1 MSYRNPKYID
11 TSVQGSF
18 DKLQNTINANVAT
31 MAKNQKEQKE
41 KDEAEQNRQI
51 LAGTNQS
58 QATITK
64 NANYNTVGN
73 QVTTGKV
80 GNYFSSYP
88 ARAAELATELS
99 KTPRPDNY
107 AELQAELNSLNKAPE
122 TMKAMLENA
131 SSFLNIKDMSDFD
144 PNQNQG
150 AILATQVLNNK
161 AGYTEENGFSYDFRQ
176 GEGGSIEMVFSGK
189 GYIPPTKN
197 GKKNTDPN
205 DLVSFKEPYVL
216 NSAGMQ
222 QMQDNDQDLLVSTPK
237 MSSKV
242 SSAIKETSVIDGA
255 EFDDN
260 GGFLGGGI
268 LNSSVLGDEEKS
280 YIFTAPDGSK
290 YSQMVRN
297 VDREKVEVGLD
308 LAIQEQIQSFI
319 NPDYGNDGQARSVWN
334 MRIAKV
340 ADATVFNEETAALA
354 FPELAEDKEALKAAW
369 KKGSGAWNYS
379 DQLSEEQIKVFK
391 VMYKKTVVDDVMK
404 KLNSQNYLSD
414 RKVKGTEGSAT
425 ITTQNNVI
433 TNPRTNAGF
442 GGVGKNS

>member
-1 MSYRNPKYID
+1 MSYRNPRYID

-31 MAKNQKEQKE
+31 IAKNQKEQKE

-64 NANYNTVGN
+64 NATYNTVGN

-80 GNYFSSYP
+80 GDYFSSYP

-99 KTPRPDNY
+99 KTPKPENY
-107 AELQAELNSLNKAPE
+107 AELQAELTSLNKAPE

-131 SSFLNIKDMSDFD
+131 GSFLNIKDMSDFD

-150 AILATQVLNNK
+150 AILASQVLNNK

-255 EFDDN
+255 EFDEN
-260 GGFLGGGI
+260 GGFLGGGLINENILSNETTEENFGTKDKPTI
-268 LNSSVLGDEEKS
+268 LN
-280 YIFTAPDGSK
+280 
-290 YSQMVRN
+290 VRS
-297 VDREKVEVGLD
+297 VDRTKVETGLD
-308 LAIQEQIQSFI
+308 LAIQEQIESFI

-354 FPELAEDKEALKAAW
+354 FPELAEDKEALKTAW

-379 DQLSEEQIKVFK
+379 DDLSEEQIKVFK
-391 VMYKKTVVDDVMK
+391 VMYKKTVVDDIMK
-404 KLNSQNYLSD
+404 KLNSPQYLQQRVSQAQN
-414 RKVKGTEGSAT
+414 
-425 ITTQNNVI
+425 
-433 TNPRTNAGF
+433 
-442 GGVGKNS
+442 VGKANLNP

>member
-41 KDEAEQNRQI
+41 KDEAEKNRQI

-80 GNYFSSYP
+80 GNYFSGYP
-88 ARAAELATELS
+88 ARAAELATELA
-99 KTPRPDNY
+99 KTPKPENY
-107 AELQAELNSLNKAPE
+107 AELQAELTSLNKAPE

-176 GEGGSIEMVFSGK
+176 GKGGSIEMVFSGQ
-189 GYIPPTKN
+189 GYIPPTVE
-197 GKKNTDPN
+197 GEEPN
-205 DLVSFKEPYVL
+205 PDNLVSFKEPYVL

-237 MSSKV
+237 MSNQV

-255 EFDDN
+255 EFDEN
-260 GGFLGGGI
+260 GGFLGGGM
-268 LNSSVLGDEEKS
+268 LNENILGDEIKRYTFTTPNGEK
-280 YIFTAPDGSK
+280 YTQDVKNI
-290 YSQMVRN
+290 
-297 VDREKVEVGLD
+297 DRKKVETGLD
-308 LAIQEQIQSFI
+308 LAIQEQIESFI

-379 DQLSEEQIKVFK
+379 DLLSEEQIKVFK

-414 RKVKGTEGSAT
+414 RKVAGTEGGAT
-425 ITTQNNVI
+425 ITTQNNI
-433 TNPRTNAGF
+433 INNTRTNAGF
-442 GGVGKNS
+442 GGVGTT

>member
-41 KDEAEQNRQI
+41 KDEAEKNRQI

-99 KTPRPDNY
+99 KTPKPENY
-107 AELQAELNSLNKAPE
+107 AELQAELTSLNKAPE

-150 AILATQVLNNK
+150 AILATQVFNNK

-176 GEGGSIEMVFSGK
+176 GEGGSIEMVFSGE

-197 GKKNTDPN
+197 GEKNTDPN

-237 MSSKV
+237 MSKQV

-255 EFDDN
+255 EFDKN
-260 GGFLGGGI
+260 GGFLGGGLINENILSNETTEENFGTKDKPTI
-268 LNSSVLGDEEKS
+268 LN
-280 YIFTAPDGSK
+280 
-290 YSQMVRN
+290 VRS
-297 VDREKVEVGLD
+297 VDRKKVEIGLD
-308 LAIQEQIQSFI
+308 LAIQEQIESFI

-379 DQLSEEQIKVFK
+379 DDLSEEQIKVFK
-391 VMYKKTVVDDVMK
+391 VMYKKTVVDDIMK
-404 KLNSQNYLSD
+404 KLNSPQYLRQRVS
-414 RKVKGTEGSAT
+414 ES
-425 ITTQNNVI
+425 QS
-433 TNPRTNAGF
+433 
-442 GGVGKNS
+442 VGKENLNPKA

>member
-41 KDEAEQNRQI
+41 KDEAEKNRQI

-88 ARAAELATELS
+88 ARAAELATELA
-99 KTPRPDNY
+99 KTPKPENY
-107 AELQAELNSLNKAPE
+107 AELQAELTSLNKAPE

-150 AILATQVLNNK
+150 AILAAQVLNNK

-176 GEGGSIEMVFSGK
+176 GKGGSIEMVFSGQ
-189 GYIPPTKN
+189 GYIPPTVE
-197 GKKNTDPN
+197 GEEPN
-205 DLVSFKEPYVL
+205 PDNLVSFKEPYVL

-237 MSSKV
+237 MSNQV
-242 SSAIKETSVIDGA
+242 NSAIKETNVIDGA
-255 EFDDN
+255 EFDKN
-260 GGFLGGGI
+260 GSFLGGGM
-268 LNSSVLGDEEKS
+268 LNENILGDEIKR
-280 YIFTAPDGSK
+280 YTFTAPNGEK
-290 YSQMVRN
+290 YTQDVKN
-297 VDREKVEVGLD
+297 IDRKKVEVGLD

-340 ADATVFNEETAALA
+340 AGATVFNEETAALA

-379 DQLSEEQIKVFK
+379 DELSKEQIKVFK

-404 KLNSQNYLSD
+404 KLNSQNYLND
-414 RKVKGTEGSAT
+414 RKVAGTEGGAT
-425 ITTQNNVI
+425 IITQNNI
-433 TNPRTNAGF
+433 INNARTNAGF
-442 GGVGKNS
+442 GGVGTT

>member
-41 KDEAEQNRQI
+41 KDEAEKNRQI

-80 GNYFSSYP
+80 GNYFSGYP
-88 ARAAELATELS
+88 ARAAELATELA
-99 KTPRPDNY
+99 KTPKPENY
-107 AELQAELNSLNKAPE
+107 AELQAELTSLNKAPE

-176 GEGGSIEMVFSGK
+176 GKGGSIEMVFSGQ
-189 GYIPPTKN
+189 GYIPPTVE
-197 GKKNTDPN
+197 GEEPN
-205 DLVSFKEPYVL
+205 PDNLVSFKEPYVL

-237 MSSKV
+237 MSNQV

-255 EFDDN
+255 EFDEN
-260 GGFLGGGI
+260 GGFLGGGM
-268 LNSSVLGDEEKS
+268 LNENILGDEETS
-280 YIFTAPDGSK
+280 MVFTAPDNTK

-297 VDREKVEVGLD
+297 VDREKVEIGLD
-308 LAIQEQIQSFI
+308 LAIQEQIESFI

-379 DQLSEEQIKVFK
+379 DLLSEEQIKVFK
-391 VMYKKTVVDDVMK
+391 VMYKKTVVDDIMK
-404 KLNSQNYLSD
+404 KLNSKNYIND
-414 RKVKGTEGSAT
+414 RKVAGKVGAININQTGTT
-425 ITTQNNVI
+425 YNPVTT
-433 TNPRTNAGF
+433 AGY
-442 GGVGKNS
+442 

>member
-41 KDEAEQNRQI
+41 KDEAEKNRQI

-80 GNYFSSYP
+80 GNYFSGYP
-88 ARAAELATELS
+88 ARAAELATELA
-99 KTPRPDNY
+99 KTPKPENY
-107 AELQAELNSLNKAPE
+107 AELQAELTSLNKAPE

-150 AILATQVLNNK
+150 AILAAQVLNNK

-176 GEGGSIEMVFSGK
+176 GKGGSIEMVFSGQ
-189 GYIPPTKN
+189 GYIPPTVE
-197 GKKNTDPN
+197 GEEPN
-205 DLVSFKEPYVL
+205 PDNLVSFKEPYVL

-237 MSSKV
+237 MSNQV

-255 EFDDN
+255 EFDEN
-260 GGFLGGGI
+260 GGFLGGGM
-268 LNSSVLGDEEKS
+268 LNENILGDEETS
-280 YIFTAPDGSK
+280 MVFTAPDNTK

-297 VDREKVEVGLD
+297 VDREKVEIGLD
-308 LAIQEQIQSFI
+308 LAIQEQIESFI

-379 DQLSEEQIKVFK
+379 DLLSEEQIKVFK
-391 VMYKKTVVDDVMK
+391 VMYKKTVVDDIMK
-404 KLNSQNYLSD
+404 KLNSKNYIND
-414 RKVKGTEGSAT
+414 RKVAGKVGAININQTGTT
-425 ITTQNNVI
+425 YNPVTT
-433 TNPRTNAGF
+433 AGY
-442 GGVGKNS
+442 

>member
-41 KDEAEQNRQI
+41 KDEAEKNRQI

-99 KTPRPDNY
+99 KTPRPENY
-107 AELQAELNSLNKAPE
+107 AELQAELTSLNKAPE

-176 GEGGSIEMVFSGK
+176 GKGGSIEMVFSGQ
-189 GYIPPTKN
+189 GYIPPTVE
-197 GKKNTDPN
+197 GEEPN
-205 DLVSFKEPYVL
+205 PDNLVSFKEPYVL

-237 MSSKV
+237 MSNQV
-242 SSAIKETSVIDGA
+242 SNAIKETSVIDGA
-255 EFDDN
+255 EFDKN
-260 GGFLGGGI
+260 GGFLGGGMLNENILSNETTEENFGTKDKPTI
-268 LNSSVLGDEEKS
+268 LN
-280 YIFTAPDGSK
+280 
-290 YSQMVRN
+290 VRS
-297 VDREKVEVGLD
+297 VDREKVEIGLD
-308 LAIQEQIQSFI
+308 LAIQEQIESFI

-379 DQLSEEQIKVFK
+379 DLLSEEQIKVFK
-391 VMYKKTVVDDVMK
+391 VMYKKTVVDDIMK
-404 KLNSQNYLSD
+404 KLNSPQYLRQRVS
-414 RKVKGTEGSAT
+414 ES
-425 ITTQNNVI
+425 QS
-433 TNPRTNAGF
+433 
-442 GGVGKNS
+442 VGKENLNPKA

>member
-41 KDEAEQNRQI
+41 KDEAEKNRQI

-88 ARAAELATELS
+88 ARAAELATELA
-99 KTPRPDNY
+99 KTPKPENY
-107 AELQAELNSLNKAPE
+107 AELQAELTSLNKAPE

-176 GEGGSIEMVFSGK
+176 GKGGSIEMVFSGQ
-189 GYIPPTKN
+189 GYIPPTVE
-197 GKKNTDPN
+197 GEEPN
-205 DLVSFKEPYVL
+205 PDNLVSFKEPYVL

-237 MSSKV
+237 MSNQV

-255 EFDDN
+255 EFDEN
-260 GGFLGGGI
+260 GGFLGGGM
-268 LNSSVLGDEEKS
+268 LNENILGDEETS
-280 YIFTAPDGSK
+280 MVFTAPDNTK

-297 VDREKVEVGLD
+297 VDREKVEIGLD
-308 LAIQEQIQSFI
+308 LAIQEQIESFI

-379 DQLSEEQIKVFK
+379 DLLSEEQIKVFK
-391 VMYKKTVVDDVMK
+391 VMYKKTVVDDIMK
-404 KLNSQNYLSD
+404 KLNSKNYIND
-414 RKVKGTEGSAT
+414 RKVAGKVGAININQTGTT
-425 ITTQNNVI
+425 YNPVTT
-433 TNPRTNAGF
+433 AGY
-442 GGVGKNS
+442 

>member
-41 KDEAEQNRQI
+41 KDEAEKNRQI

-88 ARAAELATELS
+88 ARAAELATELA
-99 KTPRPDNY
+99 KTPKPENY
-107 AELQAELNSLNKAPE
+107 AELQAELTSLNKAPK
-122 TMKAMLENA
+122 TMKAMLETA

-150 AILATQVLNNK
+150 AILATQVFNNK
-161 AGYTEENGFSYDFRQ
+161 AGYTEKNGFSYDFRQ
-176 GEGGSIEMVFSGK
+176 GEGGSIEMVFSGQ
-189 GYIPPTKN
+189 GYIPPTVE
-197 GKKNTDPN
+197 GEEPN
-205 DLVSFKEPYVL
+205 PDNLVSFKEPYVL

-237 MSSKV
+237 MSNQV

-255 EFDDN
+255 EFDEN
-260 GGFLGGGI
+260 GGFLGGGM
-268 LNSSVLGDEEKS
+268 LNENILGDEETS
-280 YIFTAPDGSK
+280 MVFTAPDNTK

-297 VDREKVEVGLD
+297 VDREKVEIGLD
-308 LAIQEQIQSFI
+308 LAIQEQIESFI

-379 DQLSEEQIKVFK
+379 DLLSEEQIKVFK
-391 VMYKKTVVDDVMK
+391 VMYKKTVVDDIMK
-404 KLNSQNYLSD
+404 KLNSPQYLRQRVS
-414 RKVKGTEGSAT
+414 ES
-425 ITTQNNVI
+425 QS
-433 TNPRTNAGF
+433 
-442 GGVGKNS
+442 VGKENLNPKA

>member
-99 KTPRPDNY
+99 KTPKPENY
-107 AELQAELNSLNKAPE
+107 AELQAELTSLNKAPE

-176 GEGGSIEMVFSGK
+176 GKGGSIEMVFSGQ
-189 GYIPPTKN
+189 GYIPPTVE
-197 GKKNTDPN
+197 GEEPN
-205 DLVSFKEPYVL
+205 PDNLVSFKEPYVL

-237 MSSKV
+237 MSKQV

-255 EFDDN
+255 EFDKN
-260 GGFLGGGI
+260 GGFLGGGLINENILSNETTEENFGTKDKPTI
-268 LNSSVLGDEEKS
+268 LN
-280 YIFTAPDGSK
+280 
-290 YSQMVRN
+290 VRS
-297 VDREKVEVGLD
+297 VDRTKVETGLD
-308 LAIQEQIQSFI
+308 LAIQEQIESFI

-379 DQLSEEQIKVFK
+379 DDLSEEQIKVFK
-391 VMYKKTVVDDVMK
+391 VMYKKTVVDDIMK
-404 KLNSQNYLSD
+404 KLNSLI
-414 RKVKGTEGSAT
+414 V
-425 ITTQNNVI
+425 
-433 TNPRTNAGF
+433 
-442 GGVGKNS
+442 

>member
-41 KDEAEQNRQI
+41 KDEAEKNRQI

-80 GNYFSSYP
+80 GNYFSGYP
-88 ARAAELATELS
+88 ARAAELATELA
-99 KTPRPDNY
+99 KTPKPENY
-107 AELQAELNSLNKAPE
+107 AELQAELTSLNKAPE

-150 AILATQVLNNK
+150 AILAAQVLNNK

-176 GEGGSIEMVFSGK
+176 GKGGSIEMVFSGQ
-189 GYIPPTKN
+189 GYIPPTVE
-197 GKKNTDPN
+197 GEEPN
-205 DLVSFKEPYVL
+205 PDNLVSFKEPYVL

-237 MSSKV
+237 MSNQV
-242 SSAIKETSVIDGA
+242 NSAIKETNVIDGA
-255 EFDDN
+255 EFDKN
-260 GGFLGGGI
+260 GSFLGGGM
-268 LNSSVLGDEEKS
+268 LNENILGDEIKR
-280 YIFTAPDGSK
+280 YTFTAPNGEK
-290 YSQMVRN
+290 YTQDVKN
-297 VDREKVEVGLD
+297 IDRKKVEVGLD

-340 ADATVFNEETAALA
+340 AGATVFNEETAALA

-379 DQLSEEQIKVFK
+379 DELSKEQIKVFK

-404 KLNSQNYLSD
+404 KLNSQNYLND
-414 RKVKGTEGSAT
+414 RKVAGTEGGAT
-425 ITTQNNVI
+425 IITQNNI
-433 TNPRTNAGF
+433 INNARTNAGF
-442 GGVGKNS
+442 GGVGTT

>member
-41 KDEAEQNRQI
+41 KDEAEKNRQI

-80 GNYFSSYP
+80 GNYFSGYP
-88 ARAAELATELS
+88 ARAAELATELA
-99 KTPRPDNY
+99 KTPKPENY
-107 AELQAELNSLNKAPE
+107 AELQAELTSLNKAPE

-150 AILATQVLNNK
+150 AILAAQVLNNK

-176 GEGGSIEMVFSGK
+176 GKGGSIEMVFSGQ
-189 GYIPPTKN
+189 GYIPPTVE
-197 GKKNTDPN
+197 GEEPN
-205 DLVSFKEPYVL
+205 PDNLVSFKEPYVL

-237 MSSKV
+237 MSNQV
-242 SSAIKETSVIDGA
+242 SSAIKETNVIDGA
-255 EFDDN
+255 EFDKN
-260 GGFLGGGI
+260 GGFLGGGM
-268 LNSSVLGDEEKS
+268 LNENILGDEIKRYTFTTPNGEK
-280 YIFTAPDGSK
+280 YTQDVKNI
-290 YSQMVRN
+290 
-297 VDREKVEVGLD
+297 DRKKVEVGLD
-308 LAIQEQIQSFI
+308 LAIQEQIESFI

-379 DQLSEEQIKVFK
+379 DLLSEEQIKVFK

-414 RKVKGTEGSAT
+414 RKVAGTEGGAT
-425 ITTQNNVI
+425 ITTQNNI
-433 TNPRTNAGF
+433 INNARTNAGF
-442 GGVGKNS
+442 GGVGTT

>member
-41 KDEAEQNRQI
+41 KDEAEKNRQI

-88 ARAAELATELS
+88 ARAAELATELA
-99 KTPRPDNY
+99 KTPKPENY
-107 AELQAELNSLNKAPE
+107 AELQAELTSLNKAPE

-150 AILATQVLNNK
+150 AILAAQVLNNK

-176 GEGGSIEMVFSGK
+176 GKGGSIEMVFSGQ
-189 GYIPPTKN
+189 GYIPPTVE
-197 GKKNTDPN
+197 GEEPN
-205 DLVSFKEPYVL
+205 PDNLVSFKEPYVL

-237 MSSKV
+237 MSNQV

-255 EFDDN
+255 EFDEN
-260 GGFLGGGI
+260 GGFLGGGM
-268 LNSSVLGDEEKS
+268 LNENILGDEETS
-280 YIFTAPDGSK
+280 MVFTAPDNTK

-297 VDREKVEVGLD
+297 VDREKVEIGLD
-308 LAIQEQIQSFI
+308 LAIQEQIESFI

-379 DQLSEEQIKVFK
+379 DDLSQEQIKVFK
-391 VMYKKTVVDDVMK
+391 VMYKKTVVDDIMK
-404 KLNSQNYLSD
+404 KLNSPQYLRQRVS
-414 RKVKGTEGSAT
+414 ES
-425 ITTQNNVI
+425 QS
-433 TNPRTNAGF
+433 
-442 GGVGKNS
+442 VGKENLNPKA

>member
-41 KDEAEQNRQI
+41 KDEAEKNRQI

-99 KTPRPDNY
+99 KTPRPENY
-107 AELQAELNSLNKAPE
+107 AELQAELTSLNKAPE

-150 AILATQVLNNK
+150 AILATQVFNNK
-161 AGYTEENGFSYDFRQ
+161 AGYTEKNGFSYDFRQ
-176 GEGGSIEMVFSGK
+176 GEGGSIEMVFSGQ
-189 GYIPPTKN
+189 GYIPPTVE
-197 GKKNTDPN
+197 GEEPN
-205 DLVSFKEPYVL
+205 PDNLVSFKEPYVL

-237 MSSKV
+237 MSNQV

-255 EFDDN
+255 EFDKN
-260 GGFLGGGI
+260 GGFLGGGMLNENILSNETTEENFGTKDKPTI
-268 LNSSVLGDEEKS
+268 LN
-280 YIFTAPDGSK
+280 
-290 YSQMVRN
+290 VRS
-297 VDREKVEVGLD
+297 VDREKVEIGLD
-308 LAIQEQIQSFI
+308 LAIQEQIESFI

-379 DQLSEEQIKVFK
+379 DDLSQEQIKVFK
-391 VMYKKTVVDDVMK
+391 VMYKKTVVDDIMK
-404 KLNSQNYLSD
+404 KLNSPQYLRQRVS
-414 RKVKGTEGSAT
+414 ES
-425 ITTQNNVI
+425 QS
-433 TNPRTNAGF
+433 
-442 GGVGKNS
+442 VGKENLNPKA

>member
-41 KDEAEQNRQI
+41 KDEAEKNRQI

-99 KTPRPDNY
+99 KTPRPENY
-107 AELQAELNSLNKAPE
+107 AELQAELTSLNKAPE

-131 SSFLNIKDMSDFD
+131 SSFLNIKDLSDFD

-150 AILATQVLNNK
+150 AILATQVFNNK
-161 AGYTEENGFSYDFRQ
+161 AGYTEKNGFSYDFRQ
-176 GEGGSIEMVFSGK
+176 GEGGSIEMVFSGQ
-189 GYIPPTKN
+189 GYIPPTVE
-197 GKKNTDPN
+197 GEEPN
-205 DLVSFKEPYVL
+205 PDNLVSFKEPYVL

-237 MSSKV
+237 MSNQV

-255 EFDDN
+255 EFDKN
-260 GGFLGGGI
+260 GGFLGGGMLNENILSNETTEENFGTKDKPTI
-268 LNSSVLGDEEKS
+268 LN
-280 YIFTAPDGSK
+280 
-290 YSQMVRN
+290 VRS
-297 VDREKVEVGLD
+297 VDREKVEIGLD
-308 LAIQEQIQSFI
+308 LAIQEQIESFI

-379 DQLSEEQIKVFK
+379 DLLSEEQIKVFK
-391 VMYKKTVVDDVMK
+391 VMYKKTVVDDIMK
-404 KLNSQNYLSD
+404 KLNSPQYLRQRVS
-414 RKVKGTEGSAT
+414 ES
-425 ITTQNNVI
+425 QS
-433 TNPRTNAGF
+433 
-442 GGVGKNS
+442 VGKENLNPKA

>member
-41 KDEAEQNRQI
+41 KDEAEKNRQI

-99 KTPRPDNY
+99 KTPRPENY
-107 AELQAELNSLNKAPE
+107 AELQAELTSLNKAPE

-150 AILATQVLNNK
+150 AILATQVFNNK

-176 GEGGSIEMVFSGK
+176 GEGGSIEMVFSGE
-189 GYIPPTKN
+189 GYIPPTVE
-197 GKKNTDPN
+197 GEEPN
-205 DLVSFKEPYVL
+205 PDNLVSFKEPYVL

-237 MSSKV
+237 MSNQV

-255 EFDDN
+255 EFDKN
-260 GGFLGGGI
+260 GGFLGGGMLNENILSNETTEENFGTKDKPTI
-268 LNSSVLGDEEKS
+268 LN
-280 YIFTAPDGSK
+280 
-290 YSQMVRN
+290 VRS
-297 VDREKVEVGLD
+297 VDREKVEIGLD
-308 LAIQEQIQSFI
+308 LAIQEQIESFI

-379 DQLSEEQIKVFK
+379 DDLSQEQIKVFK
-391 VMYKKTVVDDVMK
+391 VMYKKTVVDDIMK
-404 KLNSQNYLSD
+404 KLNSPQYLRQRVS
-414 RKVKGTEGSAT
+414 ES
-425 ITTQNNVI
+425 QS
-433 TNPRTNAGF
+433 
-442 GGVGKNS
+442 VGKENLNPKA

>member
-51 LAGTNQS
+51 LAGANQS

-197 GKKNTDPN
+197 NKKNTDPN

-260 GGFLGGGI
+260 GGFLGGGLINENILSNETTEENFGTKDKPTI
-268 LNSSVLGDEEKS
+268 LN
-280 YIFTAPDGSK
+280 
-290 YSQMVRN
+290 VRS
-297 VDREKVEVGLD
+297 VDRTKVETGLD

-369 KKGSGAWNYS
+369 KKGSGTWNYS
-379 DQLSEEQIKVFK
+379 DDLSKEQIKVFK
-391 VMYKKTVVDDVMK
+391 VMYKKTVVDDIMK
-404 KLNSQNYLSD
+404 KLNSPQYLRQRVSQ
-414 RKVKGTEGSAT
+414 S
-425 ITTQNNVI
+425 QS
-433 TNPRTNAGF
+433 
-442 GGVGKNS
+442 VGKENLNPKG

>member
-41 KDEAEQNRQI
+41 KDEAEKNRQI

-88 ARAAELATELS
+88 ARAAELATELA
-99 KTPRPDNY
+99 KTPKPENY
-107 AELQAELNSLNKAPE
+107 AELQAELTSLNKAPE

-150 AILATQVLNNK
+150 AILAAQVLNNK

-176 GEGGSIEMVFSGK
+176 GKGGSIEMVFSGQ
-189 GYIPPTKN
+189 GYIPPTVE
-197 GKKNTDPN
+197 GEEPN
-205 DLVSFKEPYVL
+205 PDNLVSFKEPYVL

-237 MSSKV
+237 MSNQV

-255 EFDDN
+255 EFDEN
-260 GGFLGGGI
+260 GGFLGGGM
-268 LNSSVLGDEEKS
+268 LNENILGDEETS
-280 YIFTAPDGSK
+280 MVFTAPDNTK

-297 VDREKVEVGLD
+297 VDREKVEIGLD
-308 LAIQEQIQSFI
+308 LAIQEQIESFI

-354 FPELAEDKEALKAAW
+354 FPKLAEDKEALKAAW

-379 DQLSEEQIKVFK
+379 DLLSEEQIKVFK
-391 VMYKKTVVDDVMK
+391 VMYKKTVVDDIMK
-404 KLNSQNYLSD
+404 KLNSKNYIND
-414 RKVKGTEGSAT
+414 RKVAGKVGAININQTGTT
-425 ITTQNNVI
+425 YNPVTT
-433 TNPRTNAGF
+433 AGY
-442 GGVGKNS
+442 

>member
-41 KDEAEQNRQI
+41 KDEAEKNRQI

-88 ARAAELATELS
+88 ARAAELATELA
-99 KTPRPDNY
+99 KTPKPENY
-107 AELQAELNSLNKAPE
+107 AELQAELTSLNKAPE

-150 AILATQVLNNK
+150 AILAAQVLNNK

-176 GEGGSIEMVFSGK
+176 GKGGSIEMVFSGQ
-189 GYIPPTKN
+189 GYIPPTVE
-197 GKKNTDPN
+197 GEEPN
-205 DLVSFKEPYVL
+205 PDNLVSFKEPYVL

-237 MSSKV
+237 MSNQV

-255 EFDDN
+255 EFDKN
-260 GGFLGGGI
+260 GGFLGGGMLNENILSNETTEENFGTKDKPTI
-268 LNSSVLGDEEKS
+268 LN
-280 YIFTAPDGSK
+280 
-290 YSQMVRN
+290 VRS
-297 VDREKVEVGLD
+297 VDREKVEIGLD
-308 LAIQEQIQSFI
+308 LAIQEQIESFI

-379 DQLSEEQIKVFK
+379 DDLSQEQIKVFK
-391 VMYKKTVVDDVMK
+391 VMYKKTVVDDIMK
-404 KLNSQNYLSD
+404 KLNSPQYLRQRVS
-414 RKVKGTEGSAT
+414 ES
-425 ITTQNNVI
+425 QS
-433 TNPRTNAGF
+433 
-442 GGVGKNS
+442 VGKENLNPKA

>member
-31 MAKNQKEQKE
+31 IAKNQKEQKE

-64 NANYNTVGN
+64 NATYNTVGN

-80 GNYFSSYP
+80 GDYFSSYP

-99 KTPRPDNY
+99 KTPKPENY
-107 AELQAELNSLNKAPE
+107 AELQAELTSLNKAPE

-131 SSFLNIKDMSDFD
+131 GSFLNIKDMSDFD

-150 AILATQVLNNK
+150 AILASQVLNNK

-255 EFDDN
+255 EFDEN
-260 GGFLGGGI
+260 GGFLGGGLINENILSNETTEENFGTKDKPTI
-268 LNSSVLGDEEKS
+268 LN
-280 YIFTAPDGSK
+280 
-290 YSQMVRN
+290 VRS
-297 VDREKVEVGLD
+297 VDRTKVETGLD
-308 LAIQEQIQSFI
+308 LAIQEQIESFI

-354 FPELAEDKEALKAAW
+354 FPELAEDKEALKTAW

-379 DQLSEEQIKVFK
+379 DDLSEEQIKVFK
-391 VMYKKTVVDDVMK
+391 VMYKKTVVDDIMK
-404 KLNSQNYLSD
+404 KLNSPQYLQQRVSQAQN
-414 RKVKGTEGSAT
+414 
-425 ITTQNNVI
+425 
-433 TNPRTNAGF
+433 
-442 GGVGKNS
+442 VGKENLNPKA

>member
-197 GKKNTDPN
+197 NKKNTDPN

-260 GGFLGGGI
+260 GGFLGGGLINENILSNETTEENFGTKDKPTI
-268 LNSSVLGDEEKS
+268 LN
-280 YIFTAPDGSK
+280 
-290 YSQMVRN
+290 VRS
-297 VDREKVEVGLD
+297 VDRTKVETGLD

-369 KKGSGAWNYS
+369 KKGSGTWNYS
-379 DQLSEEQIKVFK
+379 DDLSEEQIKVFK
-391 VMYKKTVVDDVMK
+391 VMYKKTVVDDIMK
-404 KLNSQNYLSD
+404 KLNSPQYLRQRVSQ
-414 RKVKGTEGSAT
+414 S
-425 ITTQNNVI
+425 QS
-433 TNPRTNAGF
+433 
-442 GGVGKNS
+442 VGKENLNPKG

>member
-41 KDEAEQNRQI
+41 KDEAEKNRQI

-80 GNYFSSYP
+80 GNYFSGYP
-88 ARAAELATELS
+88 ARAAELATELA
-99 KTPRPDNY
+99 KTPKPENY
-107 AELQAELNSLNKAPE
+107 AELQAELTSLNKAPE

-150 AILATQVLNNK
+150 AILATQVFNNK

-176 GEGGSIEMVFSGK
+176 GEGGSIEMVFSGE

-197 GKKNTDPN
+197 GEKNTDPN

-237 MSSKV
+237 MSKQV

-255 EFDDN
+255 EFDKN
-260 GGFLGGGI
+260 GGFLGGGLINENILSNETTEENFGTKDKPTI
-268 LNSSVLGDEEKS
+268 LN
-280 YIFTAPDGSK
+280 
-290 YSQMVRN
+290 VRS
-297 VDREKVEVGLD
+297 VDRTKVETGLD
-308 LAIQEQIQSFI
+308 LAIQEQIESFI

-379 DQLSEEQIKVFK
+379 DDLSEEQIKVFK
-391 VMYKKTVVDDVMK
+391 VMYKKTVVDDIMK
-404 KLNSQNYLSD
+404 KLNSPQYLRQRVS
-414 RKVKGTEGSAT
+414 ES
-425 ITTQNNVI
+425 QS
-433 TNPRTNAGF
+433 
-442 GGVGKNS
+442 VGKENLNPKA

>member
-41 KDEAEQNRQI
+41 KDEAEKNRQI

-88 ARAAELATELS
+88 ARAAELATELA
-99 KTPRPDNY
+99 KTPKPENY
-107 AELQAELNSLNKAPE
+107 AELQAELTSLNKAPE

-150 AILATQVLNNK
+150 AILATQVFNNK

-176 GEGGSIEMVFSGK
+176 GEGGSIEMVFSGE

-197 GKKNTDPN
+197 GEKNTDPN

-237 MSSKV
+237 MSKQV

-255 EFDDN
+255 EFDKN
-260 GGFLGGGI
+260 GGFLGGGLINENILSNETTEENFGTKDKPTI
-268 LNSSVLGDEEKS
+268 LN
-280 YIFTAPDGSK
+280 
-290 YSQMVRN
+290 VRS
-297 VDREKVEVGLD
+297 VDREKVEIGLD
-308 LAIQEQIQSFI
+308 LAIQEQIESFI

-379 DQLSEEQIKVFK
+379 DDLSEEQIKVFK
-391 VMYKKTVVDDVMK
+391 VMYKKTVVDDIMK
-404 KLNSQNYLSD
+404 KLNSPQYLRQRVSESQN
-414 RKVKGTEGSAT
+414 
-425 ITTQNNVI
+425 
-433 TNPRTNAGF
+433 
-442 GGVGKNS
+442 VGKENLNPKA

>member
-18 DKLQNTINANVAT
+18 DKLQNTINANVAA

-99 KTPRPDNY
+99 KTPKPENY
-107 AELQAELNSLNKAPE
+107 AELQAELTSLNKAPE

-150 AILATQVLNNK
+150 AILATQVFNNK

-176 GEGGSIEMVFSGK
+176 GEGGSIEMVFSGQ
-189 GYIPPTKN
+189 GYIPPTVE
-197 GKKNTDPN
+197 GEEPN
-205 DLVSFKEPYVL
+205 PDNLVSFKEPYVL

-237 MSSKV
+237 MSNQV
-242 SSAIKETSVIDGA
+242 NSAIKETNVIDGA
-255 EFDDN
+255 EFDKN
-260 GGFLGGGI
+260 GGFLGGGM
-268 LNSSVLGDEEKS
+268 LNENILGDEETS
-280 YIFTAPDGSK
+280 MVFTAPDNTK

-297 VDREKVEVGLD
+297 VDREKVEIGLD
-308 LAIQEQIQSFI
+308 LAIQEQIESFI

-379 DQLSEEQIKVFK
+379 DDLSQEQIKVFK
-391 VMYKKTVVDDVMK
+391 VMYKKTVVDDIMK
-404 KLNSQNYLSD
+404 KLNSPQYLRQRVS
-414 RKVKGTEGSAT
+414 ES
-425 ITTQNNVI
+425 QS
-433 TNPRTNAGF
+433 
-442 GGVGKNS
+442 VGKENLNPKA

>member
-197 GKKNTDPN
+197 NKKNTDPN

-260 GGFLGGGI
+260 GGFLGGGLINENILSNETTEENFGTKDKPTI
-268 LNSSVLGDEEKS
+268 LN
-280 YIFTAPDGSK
+280 
-290 YSQMVRN
+290 VRS
-297 VDREKVEVGLD
+297 VDRTKVETGLD

-379 DQLSEEQIKVFK
+379 DDLSEEQIKVFK
-391 VMYKKTVVDDVMK
+391 VMYKKTVVDDIMK
-404 KLNSQNYLSD
+404 KLNSPQYLRQRVSQ
-414 RKVKGTEGSAT
+414 S
-425 ITTQNNVI
+425 QS
-433 TNPRTNAGF
+433 
-442 GGVGKNS
+442 VGKENLNPKG

>member
-41 KDEAEQNRQI
+41 KDEAEKNRQI

-99 KTPRPDNY
+99 KTPRPENY
-107 AELQAELNSLNKAPE
+107 AELQAELTSLNKAPE

-150 AILATQVLNNK
+150 AILATQVFNNK
-161 AGYTEENGFSYDFRQ
+161 AGYTEKNGFSYDFRQ
-176 GEGGSIEMVFSGK
+176 GEGGSIEMVFSGQ
-189 GYIPPTKN
+189 GYIPPTVE
-197 GKKNTDPN
+197 GEEPN
-205 DLVSFKEPYVL
+205 PDNLVSFKEPYVL

-237 MSSKV
+237 MSNQV

-255 EFDDN
+255 EFDKN
-260 GGFLGGGI
+260 GGFLGGGMLNENILSNETTEENFGTKDKPTI
-268 LNSSVLGDEEKS
+268 LN
-280 YIFTAPDGSK
+280 
-290 YSQMVRN
+290 VRS
-297 VDREKVEVGLD
+297 VDREKVEIGLD
-308 LAIQEQIQSFI
+308 LAIQEQIESFI

-379 DQLSEEQIKVFK
+379 DDLSQEQIKVFK
-391 VMYKKTVVDDVMK
+391 VMYKKTVVDDIMK
-404 KLNSQNYLSD
+404 KLNSKNYIND
-414 RKVKGTEGSAT
+414 RKVAGKVGAININQTGTT
-425 ITTQNNVI
+425 YNPVTT
-433 TNPRTNAGF
+433 AGY
-442 GGVGKNS
+442 

>member
-41 KDEAEQNRQI
+41 KDEAEKNRQI

-88 ARAAELATELS
+88 ARAAELATELA
-99 KTPRPDNY
+99 KTPKPENY
-107 AELQAELNSLNKAPE
+107 AELQAELTSLNKAPE

-176 GEGGSIEMVFSGK
+176 GKGGSIEMVFSGQ
-189 GYIPPTKN
+189 GYIPPTVE
-197 GKKNTDPN
+197 GEEPN
-205 DLVSFKEPYVL
+205 PDNLVSFKEPYVL

-237 MSSKV
+237 MSNQV

-255 EFDDN
+255 EFDEN
-260 GGFLGGGI
+260 GGFLGGGM
-268 LNSSVLGDEEKS
+268 LNENILGDEETS
-280 YIFTAPDGSK
+280 MVFTAPDNTK

-297 VDREKVEVGLD
+297 VDREKVEIGLD
-308 LAIQEQIQSFI
+308 LAIQEQIESFI

-379 DQLSEEQIKVFK
+379 DDLSEEQIKVFK
-391 VMYKKTVVDDVMK
+391 VMYKKTVVDDIMK
-404 KLNSQNYLSD
+404 KLNSPQYLRQRVS
-414 RKVKGTEGSAT
+414 ES
-425 ITTQNNVI
+425 QS
-433 TNPRTNAGF
+433 
-442 GGVGKNS
+442 VGKENLNPKA

>member
-80 GNYFSSYP
+80 GDYFSSYP
-88 ARAAELATELS
+88 ARAAELATELA
-99 KTPRPDNY
+99 KTPKPENY
-107 AELQAELNSLNKAPE
+107 AELQAELTSLNKAPE

-131 SSFLNIKDMSDFD
+131 ASFLNIKDMSDFD

-150 AILATQVLNNK
+150 AILAAQVLNNK

-176 GEGGSIEMVFSGK
+176 GKGGSIEMVFSGQ
-189 GYIPPTKN
+189 GYIPPTVE
-197 GKKNTDPN
+197 GEEPN
-205 DLVSFKEPYVL
+205 PDNLVSFKKPYVL

-237 MSSKV
+237 MSNQV

-255 EFDDN
+255 EFDEN

-268 LNSSVLGDEEKS
+268 LNENILGDEETS
-280 YIFTAPDGSK
+280 MVFTAPDNTK

-297 VDREKVEVGLD
+297 VDREKVEIGLD

-354 FPELAEDKEALKAAW
+354 FPELAEDKEVNMDDHLSPKEKEVADEFNLQDELRFIQELEKKIKKEQKISNDNKVSKEDMDWVEFQLKQA
-369 KKGSGAWNYS
+369 
-379 DQLSEEQIKVFK
+379 EE
-391 VMYKKTVVDDVMK
+391 
-404 KLNSQNYLSD
+404 LSD
-414 RKVKGTEGSAT
+414 EEL
-425 ITTQNNVI
+425 
-433 TNPRTNAGF
+433 
-442 GGVGKNS
+442 

>member
-99 KTPRPDNY
+99 KTPKPENY
-107 AELQAELNSLNKAPE
+107 AELQAELTSLNKAPE

-150 AILATQVLNNK
+150 AILATQVFNNK

-176 GEGGSIEMVFSGK
+176 GEGGSIEMVFSGE

-197 GKKNTDPN
+197 GEKNTDPN

-237 MSSKV
+237 MSKQV

-255 EFDDN
+255 EFDKN
-260 GGFLGGGI
+260 GGFLGGGLINENILSNETTEENFGTKDKPTI
-268 LNSSVLGDEEKS
+268 LN
-280 YIFTAPDGSK
+280 
-290 YSQMVRN
+290 VRS
-297 VDREKVEVGLD
+297 VDRTKVETGLD
-308 LAIQEQIQSFI
+308 LAIQEQIESFI

-379 DQLSEEQIKVFK
+379 DDLSEEQIKVFK
-391 VMYKKTVVDDVMK
+391 VMYKKTVVDDIMK
-404 KLNSQNYLSD
+404 KLNSPQYLRQRVS
-414 RKVKGTEGSAT
+414 ES
-425 ITTQNNVI
+425 QS
-433 TNPRTNAGF
+433 
-442 GGVGKNS
+442 VGKENLNPKA

>member
-260 GGFLGGGI
+260 GGFLGGGLINENILSNETTEENFGTKDKPTI
-268 LNSSVLGDEEKS
+268 LN
-280 YIFTAPDGSK
+280 
-290 YSQMVRN
+290 VRS
-297 VDREKVEVGLD
+297 VDRTKVETGLD

-369 KKGSGAWNYS
+369 KKGSGTWNYS
-379 DQLSEEQIKVFK
+379 DDLSEEQIKVFK
-391 VMYKKTVVDDVMK
+391 VMYKKTVVDDIMK
-404 KLNSQNYLSD
+404 KLNSPQYLRQRVSQ
-414 RKVKGTEGSAT
+414 S
-425 ITTQNNVI
+425 QS
-433 TNPRTNAGF
+433 
-442 GGVGKNS
+442 VGKENLNPKG

>member
-41 KDEAEQNRQI
+41 KDEAEKNRQI

-99 KTPRPDNY
+99 KTPRPENY
-107 AELQAELNSLNKAPE
+107 AELQAELTSLNKAPE

-150 AILATQVLNNK
+150 AILATQVFNNK

-176 GEGGSIEMVFSGK
+176 GKGGSIEMVFSGQ
-189 GYIPPTKN
+189 GYIPPTVE
-197 GKKNTDPN
+197 GEEPN
-205 DLVSFKEPYVL
+205 PDNLVSFKEPYVL

-237 MSSKV
+237 MSNQV

-255 EFDDN
+255 EFDKN
-260 GGFLGGGI
+260 GGFLGGGMLNENILSNETTEENFGTKDKPTI
-268 LNSSVLGDEEKS
+268 LN
-280 YIFTAPDGSK
+280 
-290 YSQMVRN
+290 VRS
-297 VDREKVEVGLD
+297 VDREKVEIGLD
-308 LAIQEQIQSFI
+308 LAIQEQIESFI

-379 DQLSEEQIKVFK
+379 DDLSQEQIKVFK
-391 VMYKKTVVDDVMK
+391 VMYKKTVVDDIMK
-404 KLNSQNYLSD
+404 KLNSPQYLRQRVS
-414 RKVKGTEGSAT
+414 ES
-425 ITTQNNVI
+425 QS
-433 TNPRTNAGF
+433 
-442 GGVGKNS
+442 VGKENLNPKA

>member
-18 DKLQNTINANVAT
+18 DKLQDTINANVAT

-51 LAGTNQS
+51 LAGANQS

-197 GKKNTDPN
+197 NKKNTDPN

-260 GGFLGGGI
+260 GGFLGGGLINENILSNETTEENFGTKDKPTI
-268 LNSSVLGDEEKS
+268 LN
-280 YIFTAPDGSK
+280 
-290 YSQMVRN
+290 VRS
-297 VDREKVEVGLD
+297 VDRTKVETGLD

-354 FPELAEDKEALKAAW
+354 FPELAEDKEVNLEFDLIGK
-369 KKGSGAWNYS
+369 Y
-379 DQLSEEQIKVFK
+379 I
-391 VMYKKTVVDDVMK
+391 T
-404 KLNSQNYLSD
+404 KLY
-414 RKVKGTEGSAT
+414 
-425 ITTQNNVI
+425 TT
-433 TNPRTNAGF
+433 
-442 GGVGKNS
+442 S

>member
-260 GGFLGGGI
+260 GGFLGGGLINENILSNETTEENFGTKDKPTI
-268 LNSSVLGDEEKS
+268 LN
-280 YIFTAPDGSK
+280 
-290 YSQMVRN
+290 VRS
-297 VDREKVEVGLD
+297 VDRTKVETGLD

-369 KKGSGAWNYS
+369 KKGSGTWNYS
-379 DQLSEEQIKVFK
+379 DDLSKEQIKVFK
-391 VMYKKTVVDDVMK
+391 VMYKKTVVDDIMK
-404 KLNSQNYLSD
+404 KLNSPQYLRQRVSQ
-414 RKVKGTEGSAT
+414 S
-425 ITTQNNVI
+425 QS
-433 TNPRTNAGF
+433 
-442 GGVGKNS
+442 VGKENLNPKG

>member
-18 DKLQNTINANVAT
+18 DKLQDTINANVAT

-197 GKKNTDPN
+197 NKKNTDPN

-260 GGFLGGGI
+260 GGFLGGGLINENILSNETTEENFGTKDKPTI
-268 LNSSVLGDEEKS
+268 LN
-280 YIFTAPDGSK
+280 
-290 YSQMVRN
+290 VRS
-297 VDREKVEVGLD
+297 VDRTKVETGLD

-369 KKGSGAWNYS
+369 KKGSGTWNYS
-379 DQLSEEQIKVFK
+379 DDLSKEQIKVFK
-391 VMYKKTVVDDVMK
+391 VMYKKTVVDDIMK
-404 KLNSQNYLSD
+404 KLNSPQYLRQRVSQ
-414 RKVKGTEGSAT
+414 S
-425 ITTQNNVI
+425 QS
-433 TNPRTNAGF
+433 
-442 GGVGKNS
+442 VGKENLNPKG

>member
-41 KDEAEQNRQI
+41 KDEAEKNRQI

-99 KTPRPDNY
+99 KTPKPENY
-107 AELQAELNSLNKAPE
+107 AELQAELTSLNKAPE

-150 AILATQVLNNK
+150 AILATQVFNNK

-176 GEGGSIEMVFSGK
+176 GEGGSIEMVFSGE

-197 GKKNTDPN
+197 GEKNTDPN

-237 MSSKV
+237 MSKQV

-255 EFDDN
+255 EFDKN
-260 GGFLGGGI
+260 GGFLGGGLINENILSNETTEENFGTKDKPTI
-268 LNSSVLGDEEKS
+268 LN
-280 YIFTAPDGSK
+280 
-290 YSQMVRN
+290 VRS
-297 VDREKVEVGLD
+297 VDREKVETGLD
-308 LAIQEQIQSFI
+308 LAIQEQIESFI

-379 DQLSEEQIKVFK
+379 DDLSEEQIKVFK
-391 VMYKKTVVDDVMK
+391 VMYKKTVVDDIMK
-404 KLNSQNYLSD
+404 KLNSPQYLRQRVS
-414 RKVKGTEGSAT
+414 ES
-425 ITTQNNVI
+425 QS
-433 TNPRTNAGF
+433 
-442 GGVGKNS
+442 VGKENLNPKA